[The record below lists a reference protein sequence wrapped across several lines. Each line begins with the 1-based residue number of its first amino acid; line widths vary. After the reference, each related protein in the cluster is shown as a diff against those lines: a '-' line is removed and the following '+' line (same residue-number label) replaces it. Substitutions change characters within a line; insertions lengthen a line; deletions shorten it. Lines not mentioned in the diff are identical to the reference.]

1 MEERKMQHPEFSED
15 LRFVRSMID
24 RTRPRI
30 DAAAPILLTWG
41 VICLIG
47 FPFTEWLVKNGRPEL
62 VDRLWFVLTVLIGAP
77 LSAYFG
83 WRASKRCAEM
93 GVTPYV
99 AKQIGWLWAVLVP
112 NGVLWGFLVR
122 FGLDAPYL
130 MPFVWAAVYGIG
142 LAVMG
147 ILYSKEWLIAGIA
160 VFAAIPIAALH
171 LSHSGTLL
179 GITMGLCCMVP
190 ALISMRN
197 RAEARKAVHA

>member
-1 MEERKMQHPEFSED
+1 
-15 LRFVRSMID
+15 MID

-30 DAAAPILLTWG
+30 DAAAPIVLTWG

-47 FPFTEWLVKNGRPEL
+47 FPLTEWLVKNGRAGM
-62 VDRLWFVLTVLIGAP
+62 VDSLWFVLAVLIGAP

-83 WRASKRCAEM
+83 WRAGKRCSAM

-99 AKQIGWLWAVLVP
+99 ARQIGWLWAVLVP
-112 NGVLWGFLVR
+112 NGVLWSFLVR

-130 MPFVWAAVYGIG
+130 MPFVWAGVYGSG

-147 ILYSKEWLIAGIA
+147 ILYSKEWLIAGIG
-160 VFAAIPIAALH
+160 VFVAIPVSVLYMSYA
-171 LSHSGTLL
+171 GTLL
-179 GITMGLCCMVP
+179 RTTMGLCCIVP

-197 RAEARKAVHA
+197 QVDARKAVHA

>member
-1 MEERKMQHPEFSED
+1 
-15 LRFVRSMID
+15 
-24 RTRPRI
+24 
-30 DAAAPILLTWG
+30 
-41 VICLIG
+41 
-47 FPFTEWLVKNGRPEL
+47 
-62 VDRLWFVLTVLIGAP
+62 
-77 LSAYFG
+77 
-83 WRASKRCAEM
+83 M